1 MSNIHEKIILGSG
14 ELFLGNVENV
24 ATASEEEIEA
34 ALTKAGEIQGGATL
48 FYTPTFKDVRGGKHN
63 GVLASFKTQE
73 EVRFTSGL
81 LTWELEN
88 LNKIFPAAYS
98 QNGSTRRV
106 GLGGVNETK
115 VNYLRFVHERPNGK
129 KLTVNMFKAQN
140 QSGFQFTFDPENESI
155 LDLEFKALAVQNKE
169 DGNLVEIIEEI

>member
-1 MSNIHEKIILGSG
+1 MSNIEEKIILGSG
-14 ELFLGNVENV
+14 ELFLGAVDV
-24 ATASEEEIEA
+24 ATATEEQIEV

-48 FYTPTFKDVRGGKHN
+48 FYSPTFKDIRGGKHN
-63 GVLASFKTQE
+63 GILASFKTQE

-88 LNKIFPAAYS
+88 LAKIFPANYS
-98 QNGSTRRV
+98 EDATKRRI

-115 VNYLRFVHERPNGK
+115 INYLRFVHEKPNGK
-129 KLTVNMFKAQN
+129 KLIVNLFKAQN
-140 QSGFQFTFDPENESI
+140 QSGFQFSFDPENESV